1 MDAVQENLIFLWA
14 LPPGN
19 PLGPH
24 SEDVSKIPS
33 WFWEKER
40 KSNHY
45 EICSDPS
52 PQQRPTFQSLCQT
65 LTQLWKSVSP
75 ILNHFS
81 LVSPKNKT
89 MVNSG
94 QGSKEIDWECCC
106 QVGQL
111 WAGGKRLSHWRNT
124 CESHSLNT

>member
-1 MDAVQENLIFLWA
+1 MREVQENLIFLWA

-19 PLGPH
+19 PPGPH

-52 PQQRPTFQSLCQT
+52 PQQRPTFQGKKSLPDPYP
-65 LTQLWKSVSP
+65 VVEE
-75 ILNHFS
+75 HFS
-81 LVSPKNKT
+81 YIRPF
-89 MVNSG
+89 
-94 QGSKEIDWECCC
+94 
-106 QVGQL
+106 
-111 WAGGKRLSHWRNT
+111 
-124 CESHSLNT
+124 